1 MELGKYWIF
10 QALGA
15 IVSEVEASPKSQE
28 GRRCHK
34 ALPRYVRMKTELIYC
49 RQCVSALYLGKTEVP
64 NAKGETFSDCD
75 LHEKKTESTQRGCL
89 LGTRDDSKDLP
100 RYTLNKDI
108 DHDYSTWC
116 H

>member
-75 LHEKKTESTQRGCL
+75 LHEKKQNQLKGAVCWVQGTIPKICQGTL
-89 LGTRDDSKDLP
+89 LTK
-100 RYTLNKDI
+100 T
-108 DHDYSTWC
+108 
-116 H
+116 